1 MPDLP
6 LWLRIGLNYVNSPIT
21 KETPMTIKEQ
31 AERIAS
37 LMTEDDYFAVWV
49 ENDGEGE
56 SGFWNYD
63 PDDEEG
69 EDEVSN
75 FPIMYRY
82 RGSSVS
88 ILEIL
93 RTIPRKYDFK
103 IKQLVDINL

>member
-31 AERIAS
+31 AERIAA

-49 ENDGEGE
+49 EDAEDD
-56 SGFWNYD
+56 SAGFWNND

-69 EDEVSN
+69 EEEVLDS
-75 FPIMYRY
+75 PIMYRFQD
-82 RGSSVS
+82 SSG
-88 ILEIL
+88 ILDIL
-93 RTIPRKYDFK
+93 RSIPRKYDFK
-103 IKQLVDINL
+103 IKQLVDIKL